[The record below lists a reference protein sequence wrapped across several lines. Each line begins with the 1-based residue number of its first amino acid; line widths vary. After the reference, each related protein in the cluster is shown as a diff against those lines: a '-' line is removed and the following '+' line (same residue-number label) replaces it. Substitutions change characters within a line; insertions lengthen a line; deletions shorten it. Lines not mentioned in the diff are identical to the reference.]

1 MDLTSFIAPLT
12 VGGAMVL
19 LIDGIRWA
27 FPQLDAKIVK
37 IVTIA
42 LAVIFAVIIFLAQTN
57 TSVEQGLDIF
67 LKVLGSSQLLYGLVW
82 KQTTVHQN
90 IVKAGDSPTE

>member
-27 FPQLDAKIVK
+27 FPQLDAKVVK

-42 LAVIFAVIIFLAQTN
+42 LAVIFAVVIFLAQSN
-57 TSVEQGLDIF
+57 DSVGQALDIF

-82 KQTTVHQN
+82 KQTAVHQN
-90 IVKAGDSPTE
+90 IVKDGAQPTE

>member
-1 MDLTSFIAPLT
+1 MDLVSFIAPLT

-27 FPQLDAKIVK
+27 FPTLDAKVVK

-42 LAVIFAVIIFLAQTN
+42 LAVLFAVIIFLAQTN
-57 TSVEQGLDIF
+57 TSIEQALGIF
-67 LKVLGSSQLLYGLVW
+67 LQVLGSSQLLYGLVW
-82 KQTTVHQN
+82 KSTTVHQN
-90 IVKAGDSPTE
+90 IVKAGDNPTE